1 MRLKHTSYSHV
12 IDSHAWIEYFKA
24 SPEGEIARSYVEGEG
39 SATPSIVVAE
49 VSRKLL
55 REVEAGKET
64 MDQRTRHIEF
74 IRASSQILNLTF
86 DIATI
91 AGENAVEMRK
101 KVSGWGLADSI
112 VLTHAREAGV
122 RVVTGDE
129 HFRKVKEAIFIKS

>member
-1 MRLKHTSYSHV
+1 MRQKHTSYSHV
-12 IDSHAWIEYFKA
+12 IDSYAWIEYFKA
-24 SPEGEIARSYVEGEG
+24 SPEGERTKRYVEGEG

-64 MDQRTRHIEF
+64 RDQRTRHIEF
-74 IRASSQILNLTF
+74 IRASSQILDLTF
-86 DIATI
+86 DTATI

-101 KVSGWGLADSI
+101 KIAGWGLADSI
-112 VLTHAREAGV
+112 VLAHAREAGA

-129 HFRKVKEAIFIKS
+129 HFSKVKEAIFIKD

>member
-1 MRLKHTSYSHV
+1 MRLKPTSYSHV
-12 IDSHAWIEYFKA
+12 IDSYAWIEYFKA
-24 SPEGEIARSYVEGEG
+24 SAEGERAKRYVEGEG

-64 MDQRTRHIEF
+64 LDQRTRHIEF
-74 IRASSQILNLTF
+74 IRASSQILDLTF
-86 DIATI
+86 DTAVM

-101 KVSGWGLADSI
+101 RVAGWGLADSI
-112 VLTHAREAGV
+112 VLMHAREAGA

-129 HFRKVKEAIFIKS
+129 HFRKVKEALFIKD